1 MLALKIMSAVIIHNN
16 AKSNKSRRPNV
27 VSKHQHIL
35 NSEGASDFWMAHNK
49 NCRPGV
55 GPSPENE
62 NEEIVNSG
70 RKRGPLINVK
80 KGF

>member
-1 MLALKIMSAVIIHNN
+1 MS
-16 AKSNKSRRPNV
+16 KSPTKRKRPEEKCETELDVSEFLSRQEDTREGDFKS
-27 VSKHQHIL
+27 
-35 NSEGASDFWMAHNK
+35 
-49 NCRPGV
+49 
-55 GPSPENE
+55 ENE